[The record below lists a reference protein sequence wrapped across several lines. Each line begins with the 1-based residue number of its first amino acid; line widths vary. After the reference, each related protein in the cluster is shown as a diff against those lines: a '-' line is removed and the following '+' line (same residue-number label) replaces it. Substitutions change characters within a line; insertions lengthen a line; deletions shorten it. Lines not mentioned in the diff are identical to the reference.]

1 MKLWWMLALSA
12 LVALVSGTMFVSAP
26 ADSGPPANPMH
37 WASDDWVQWI
47 QMPPEAFASFLGA
60 QEILDG
66 EWVRVFRHA
75 EGWMLQ
81 HHERPWKQVPQGS
94 LQKAWRGGWISGP
107 PEALAVW
114 AEDPA
119 TMAGHWRDGRTSAEL
134 KRLELGWAW
143 QSEGWVIWPDTNV
156 LPTFE
161 EAPSALSWQV
171 QGRNAPE
178 EWWSSRRGESPMD
191 WPSGHPERMLLD
203 AGIPLHSQA
212 TRWRD
217 GGRFRLRDM
226 DTWEEEVE
234 KLALQNGWDL
244 AWTDEE
250 LVVEGDPRW
259 EWSTM
264 EGQRLT
270 GRQQNTDW
278 SGTIT
283 AQGAVVWARLEED
296 GPEDGPVTLASSETT
311 EGPEEGVLG
320 EVRNHRSGARM
331 RLFLEEGRVVARE
344 AGSDAL
350 TWSFPVDGLLSGGA
364 REVDVY
370 ANGKFQAMFA
380 EADGLH
386 LVDVKGREVAGFP
399 LRPKNGEWTAWA
411 LVDYDRNRSY
421 RYLVADD
428 ASGLVRNFRKE
439 GQTTPG
445 WSHRPAEGVDKDSPV
460 RHLAHLRLG
469 SRDYVYVG
477 RENGQVE
484 LLKRN
489 GTTRAQ
495 TPVLVDPTHPPLFR
509 TGADLDRTSV
519 LFLDG
524 TGFVRE
530 FVLGTGEAVGI
541 SGQARADWISQE
553 DVDGDG
559 ILELVTWWRGESTA
573 WNARNEPLNRP
584 ARRD

>member
-12 LVALVSGTMFVSAP
+12 VVALVSGTMFLSAP
-26 ADSGPPANPMH
+26 AGLGQPASPMD
-37 WASDDWVQWI
+37 WASDDWVHWT
-47 QMPPEAFASFLGA
+47 QMTPDAFASLLGT
-60 QEILDG
+60 QEVLGG

-75 EGWMLQ
+75 EGWVLQ
-81 HHERPWKQVPQGS
+81 HHDLPWERVPQGS
-94 LQKAWRGGWISGP
+94 LQKPWRGGWISGP
-107 PEALAVW
+107 QEALDAW
-114 AEDPA
+114 DEDPA
-119 TMAGHWRDGRTSAEL
+119 TMSAHWRNARTSAEL
-134 KRLELGWAW
+134 KRLELAWAW
-143 QSEGWVIWPDTNV
+143 QGEGWVIWPDTNV
-156 LPTFE
+156 LPP
-161 EAPSALSWQV
+161 AVVDPSPLSWQV
-171 QGRNAPE
+171 EGRNTPS
-178 EWWSSRRGESPMD
+178 EWWSSRRGDSPME
-191 WPSGHPERMLLD
+191 WPSDHPERLLLD
-203 AGIPLHSQA
+203 AGIPLHSHA

-217 GGRFRLRDM
+217 GGRFGLLDL
-226 DTWEEEVE
+226 DTWKEEIEA
-234 KLALQNGWDL
+234 LALQNGWRL
-244 AWTDEE
+244 AWMNEE
-250 LVVEGDPRW
+250 AVIEGDARW
-259 EWSTM
+259 EWSTAG
-264 EGQRLT
+264 GQRLI
-270 GRQQNTDW
+270 GKSQNTFW
-278 SGTIT
+278 TGTSI
-283 AQGAVVWARLEED
+283 AEGAVVWARFEED
-296 GPEDGPVTLASSETT
+296 RPEDGLLTLASSETT
-311 EGPEEGVLG
+311 ESPEEGLLG

-350 TWSFPVDGLLSGGA
+350 TWSFPVDGVLSGGA

-370 ANGKFQAMFA
+370 ANGKFQAMFG

-399 LRPKNGEWTAWA
+399 LRPNQGVWTAWA

-439 GQTTPG
+439 GQATPG
-445 WSHRPAEGVDKDSPV
+445 WSHRPAEEVDTGSPV
-460 RHLAHLRLG
+460 RHLVHLRLG

-489 GTTRAQ
+489 GATRAQ
-495 TPVLVDPTHPPLFR
+495 TPVQVDPTHAPLFR
-509 TGADLDRTSV
+509 TGADLNRTSV

-541 SGQARADWISQE
+541 SGQARADRISQE

-573 WNARNEPLNRP
+573 WDARNEVINRP